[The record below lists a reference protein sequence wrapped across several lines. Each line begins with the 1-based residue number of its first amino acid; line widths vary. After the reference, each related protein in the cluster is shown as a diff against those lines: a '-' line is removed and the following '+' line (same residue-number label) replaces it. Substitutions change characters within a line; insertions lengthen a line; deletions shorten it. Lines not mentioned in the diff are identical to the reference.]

1 VSWYVIHTRS
11 RHEYKANSGLI
22 QKNIVTFLPQTESW
36 SKQKDRRKKILTP
49 LFPGYIFTEVSYLDN
64 ETKLT
69 ILKTPGVVRILGK
82 KENSEPIAVPDTQID
97 AIRRFVD
104 TKAEIFT
111 IQYPQPGDP
120 ARIIDGP
127 FAGVE
132 GIVVKRNVEKEL
144 FVVSIELLQRSV
156 AIQLQGFQISKL

>member
-1 VSWYVIHTRS
+1 M
-11 RHEYKANSGLI
+11 
-22 QKNIVTFLPQTESW
+22 QKNLTTFLPQIESW

-49 LFPGYIFTEVSYLDN
+49 LFPGYIFTEASPLNN

-82 KENSEPIAVPDTQID
+82 KENSEPIPVPDNKID
-97 AIRRFVD
+97 AIRRFVN
-104 TKAEIFT
+104 TKTEIFT
-111 IQYPQPGDP
+111 IQYPQLGEP

-127 FAGVE
+127 FAGIE
-132 GIVVKRNVEKEL
+132 GTVVKRNVEKEL

-156 AIQLQGFQISKL
+156 AIKLKGFQIGKL